1 MSENLPLLSKSRFLA
16 GLQCPL
22 RLWYQCF
29 NRELATPV
37 SPMQQS
43 LFDTGHK
50 VGQIA
55 TERYPSGILIEE
67 DYMHHEA
74 ATLAMVRIRDVL
86 LDKLKA
92 TIPRVG
98 TTRQP

>member
-1 MSENLPLLSKSRFLA
+1 MDDQVPILSKSRFLA

-22 RLWYQCF
+22 RLWYQCY

-55 TERYPSGILIEE
+55 TERYPSGILVED

-74 ATLAMVRIRDVL
+74 AIQTTLDAMKDSEPFSKRHTWKTV
-86 LDKLKA
+86 
-92 TIPRVG
+92 
-98 TTRQP
+98 